1 MKVYVAMNRIL
12 REDLG
17 RHCDLFKYFSR
28 SPSRSDK
35 MPYAQHNC
43 PQADKNL
50 EKRVYA
56 LQSGTA
62 IVTHSRSK
70 KERRF
75 ARVSR
80 FFALSFHF
88 LSVKTAKTTSFER

>member
-1 MKVYVAMNRIL
+1 MQYNCSTYEISRQVGKI
-12 REDLG
+12 
-17 RHCDLFKYFSR
+17 HCKE
-28 SPSRSDK
+28 
-35 MPYAQHNC
+35 MEVMYA
-43 PQADKNL
+43 QADKNL
-50 EKRVYA
+50 GKRVYT

-70 KERRF
+70 IERRF

-88 LSVKTAKTTSFER
+88 LSVKTAKTPSYEC